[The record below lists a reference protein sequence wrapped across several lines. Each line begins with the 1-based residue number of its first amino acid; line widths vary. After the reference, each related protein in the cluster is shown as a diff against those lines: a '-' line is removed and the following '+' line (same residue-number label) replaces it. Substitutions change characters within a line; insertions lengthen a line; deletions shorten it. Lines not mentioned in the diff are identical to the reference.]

1 MATVNLDTASRLDII
16 CRKGDSFE
24 LVIDF
29 GVALTE
35 TSAANWKMQVATS
48 DTASPALSVEGALSG
63 GPGAETGF
71 SIGAN
76 SASVA
81 NAQLTVKIKSTT
93 MAGLTSGMYVY
104 DIQSDS
110 NTAGTTA
117 GTVKTH
123 LFGTLKVNEDV
134 TTAGTP

>member
-16 CRKGDSFE
+16 CRRGDSFE

-48 DTASPALSVEGALSG
+48 DTAAPALSVEGALSG
-63 GPGAETGF
+63 VAGAETGF